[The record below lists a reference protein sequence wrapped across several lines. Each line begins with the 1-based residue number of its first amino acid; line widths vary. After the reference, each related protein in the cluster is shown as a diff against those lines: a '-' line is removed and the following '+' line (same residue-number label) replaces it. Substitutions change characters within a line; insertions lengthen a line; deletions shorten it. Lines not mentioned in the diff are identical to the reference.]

1 MANTSNVDTTYGSS
15 EHQSELEE
23 LIAQATLKYSVKD
36 YDAAA
41 ELYSQATELQ
51 AELYG
56 EMAAGNAELLYAYGR
71 CLFHAAVRSSDV
83 LGSKVAGEKRQ
94 AGSHTPRKSKIKID
108 RLKVDEATNDCPR
121 VDDETISQDVKD
133 KKAWA
138 KSDGS
143 KAQDGK
149 PYFQFTGDENFDG
162 SDDEAKAQQL
172 DVQAEDEAEEEDDF
186 ANAFEVLDLARI
198 LLLKRLEEE
207 EEKEPNKAHPKID
220 PSGTIRQLQERLADT
235 YDLQAEISLE
245 GERFPNA
252 VGDLRAALDLK
263 TRLFPKDSSLVA
275 EAHYKLSLALEFS
288 SVTQEKANE
297 DAADAANEALVDEGM
312 RQESAK
318 EMEAAIAS
326 CKLRISKEEEILRTK
341 GGMSEIANG
350 QASKRGVTQRD
361 IDDVREMVADMEQ
374 RLIELR
380 QPPASV
386 NDPSN
391 NGGDDGITPLGGIL
405 GSILGESQ
413 AAQSLRLDQ
422 ASKGAKDLSNL
433 VKRKKPT
440 AGSTPVT
447 REEDVSTTSG
457 KRTVEFVE
465 EMVEVGTG
473 KKARLSDCN
482 EEA

>member
-1 MANTSNVDTTYGSS
+1 MANIGDVDTAHGSNR
-15 EHQSELEE
+15 HQSELED

-36 YDAAA
+36 YEAAA

-51 AELYG
+51 AELHG
-56 EMAAGNAELLYAYGR
+56 EMAAGNADLLYAYGR

-83 LGSKVAGEKRQ
+83 LGSKVVGEKQQ
-94 AGSHTPRKSKIKID
+94 AGSHTPRKSKTKID
-108 RLKVDEATNDCPR
+108 TVKVDEATNDGAR
-121 VDDETISQDVKD
+121 LDEDRIFHDVKD

-138 KSDGS
+138 ASDSS
-143 KAQDGK
+143 KAQDRK
-149 PYFQFTGDENFDG
+149 SYFQFTGDEDFDV
-162 SDDEAKAQQL
+162 SDDEAKAQRP
-172 DVQAEDEAEEEDDF
+172 DGQAGDEAEEEDDF

-207 EEKEPNKAHPKID
+207 EVEKPDRVQTKFN
-220 PSGTIRQLQERLADT
+220 PSGTIRELQERLADT

-245 GERFPNA
+245 GERFANA

-263 TRLFPKDSSLVA
+263 TRLFPKDSCLVA

-297 DAADAANEALVDEGM
+297 EAADAENEAFVDEGM
-312 RQESAK
+312 REESAK

-326 CKLRISKEEEILRTK
+326 CKLRISKEEAILRTK
-341 GGMSEIANG
+341 GCMSEIVND
-350 QASKRGVTQRD
+350 QAFKRGVRQSD
-361 IDDVREMVADMEQ
+361 IDEVKEMVADMEQ

-380 QPPASV
+380 QPPVSV
-386 NDPSN
+386 NDPSKT
-391 NGGDDGITPLGGIL
+391 GGDDGITPLGGIL

-413 AAQSLRLDQ
+413 AAQSLRLNE

-440 AGSTPVT
+440 AELVPTTG
-447 REEDVSTTSG
+447 EEDFLKTNG
-457 KRTVEFVE
+457 KRKVEFVE
-465 EMVEVGTG
+465 EVIEVGTG